1 VPVLDPIQST
11 LDAVRDRLG
20 DGPVRGLVPGLVVA
34 DPRGWTP
41 AGRYADGTALP
52 GLISSAQRRWGTA
65 PHVAAALA
73 WKSYAYWV
81 ALPAVLGFAT
91 GRVPDVSAGNVLI
104 RPHAGPQFVEVGLC
118 RPTVATDHRDLS
130 GGAQAEPGFGGAEH
144 PQRLTGYLRERLLDQ
159 HLSPVLEG
167 LHGLVHLGRRTLLGS
182 VASGVAHALV
192 RVESAVPG
200 LCDEIGDTLLG
211 ALGVADL
218 VEITPGPAVHRR
230 TCCLAFTLPE
240 PKVCR
245 GCCLTPAP

>member
-1 VPVLDPIQST
+1 MLDPIQDT
-11 LDAVRDRLG
+11 LDTMRDRLG

-52 GLISSAQRRWGTA
+52 GLISAAQRRWSTS

-81 ALPAVLGFAT
+81 ALPAVLGAAAQLVGAASGQRLTAT

-104 RPHAGPQFVEVGLC
+104 RPHAGPQFIEVGLC
-118 RPTVATDHRDLS
+118 RPTVSADHGDPL
-130 GGAQAEPGFGGAEH
+130 
-144 PQRLTGYLRERLLDQ
+144 GYLRERLIDR
-159 HLSPVLEG
+159 HLGPVMEG

-192 RVESAVPG
+192 RAESAVPG
-200 LCDEIGDTLLG
+200 LCDEVGGTLLA

-245 GCCLTPAP
+245 GCCLTPAA

>member
-1 VPVLDPIQST
+1 VHGDVDRRLGYPYQVPVLDQLQVT
-11 LDAVRDRLG
+11 LDTMRDRLG

-52 GLISSAQRRWGTA
+52 GLISTAQRRWGTA

-73 WKSYAYWV
+73 WKSYTYWV
-81 ALPAVLGFAT
+81 ALPAVLGFAI

-104 RPHAGPQFVEVGLC
+104 RPHPGAPFVEVGLC
-118 RPTVATDHRDLS
+118 RPTVATDHRDL
-130 GGAQAEPGFGGAEH
+130 P
-144 PQRLTGYLRERLLDQ
+144 GYLRERLLDR
-159 HLSPVLEG
+159 HLSPVMEG
-167 LHGLVHLGRRTLLGS
+167 LRGLVHLGRRTLLGS

-192 RVESAVPG
+192 RAESAAPG
-200 LCDEIGDTLLG
+200 LCDEVGDTLLA

-218 VEITPGPAVHRR
+218 VEITPGPAVRR
-230 TCCLAFTLPE
+230 HTCCLAFTLPE

-245 GCCLTPAP
+245 GCCLTPAA

>member
-1 VPVLDPIQST
+1 VPELDPILST

-81 ALPAVLGFAT
+81 ALPAVLGIAAQLAGAAPGHRLTAT

-118 RPTVATDHRDLS
+118 RPTVATGHRDL
-130 GGAQAEPGFGGAEH
+130 P
-144 PQRLTGYLRERLLDQ
+144 GYLRERLLDQ

-192 RVESAVPG
+192 RAESAAPG
-200 LCDEIGDTLLG
+200 LCDEVGDTLLA

-218 VEITPGPAVHRR
+218 VEITPGPAVRR
-230 TCCLAFTLPE
+230 HTCCLAFTLPE

-245 GCCLTPAP
+245 GCCLTPAA

>member
-1 VPVLDPIQST
+1 MPVLDPIQST

-91 GRVPDVSAGNVLI
+91 GPVPDVSAGNVLI

-118 RPTVATDHRDLS
+118 RPTVAT
-130 GGAQAEPGFGGAEH
+130 G
-144 PQRLTGYLRERLLDQ
+144 QRLTGYLRERLLDQ

-245 GCCLTPAP
+245 GCCLTPAA